1 LDVHPYGGSFSPSPL
16 AAPLHV
22 SVCAVRTEHWRF
34 SKLVEVKRLPVTARV
49 RRVTH
54 RRHGN
59 HPAAAAA
66 GGGRCGVDLTGHR
79 LRLTSV
85 HDAVFLRANAINNGP
100 NVAALI

>member
-1 LDVHPYGGSFSPSPL
+1 
-16 AAPLHV
+16 V

-59 HPAAAAA
+59 HPAASAAA